1 MVHQPHGT
9 CGELPFRH
17 LHCSTYTT
25 MTEKA
30 ETIHADRAQFE
41 ANDAA
46 AARPR
51 F

>member
-1 MVHQPHGT
+1 
-9 CGELPFRH
+9 
-17 LHCSTYTT
+17 

-30 ETIHADRAQFE
+30 ETIHTERAQFE

-51 F
+51 FRVP